1 MVKTDKDLS
10 ISNITAGNSCIYFCF
25 ATFNL
30 LTLIVSIAIIACDI
44 YMFVICK
51 GANVINIFFAI
62 LGVCLLLLSTCACYL
77 RKSVNLLAC
86 YLFIQV
92 ALFGCMFIITMI
104 LMLNKKMVEDWATT
118 AWNKAKKDNPNI
130 DSLDKYKQTLMD
142 NIDIL

>member
-1 MVKTDKDLS
+1 
-10 ISNITAGNSCIYFCF
+10 
-25 ATFNL
+25 
-30 LTLIVSIAIIACDI
+30 
-44 YMFVICK
+44 
-51 GANVINIFFAI
+51 
-62 LGVCLLLLSTCACYL
+62 
-77 RKSVNLLAC
+77 
-86 YLFIQV
+86 V